1 MKSFITELVLCLLMA
16 AFIIISG
23 CHNDAEN
30 SQYGNDPKSDTTVN
44 GAAKTTDMDYG
55 IVKQQEDFGHGNPA
69 AHNQKTVDADSIRM
83 MSESDST
90 VNPQNDPAAMQKSNQ
105 RLSGTGTSGH
115 SPPGR
120 PMAPAGDPNNKAKRD
135 TVKYK

>member
-23 CHNDAEN
+23 CHNDPES
-30 SQYGNDPKSDTTVN
+30 SQYGNDPQTDTTVN
-44 GAAKTTDMDYG
+44 GAAKTTDMDYD
-55 IVKQQEDFGHGNPA
+55 IVKQEEDFGHGNPA
-69 AHNQKTVDADSIRM
+69 ARNQKTIDSDSIRM

-105 RLSGTGTSGH
+105 RLSGTGESGH
-115 SPPGR
+115 SQTSR
-120 PMAPAGDPNNKAKRD
+120 PLAPADDPNNKAKRD